1 MMGSKGEG
9 WQSWV
14 LACSGLDA
22 LLYDTHE
29 HGAVSGDTA
38 CAYADDLD
46 AAPCL
51 LNAHDRCWRVASID
65 DRASFHV
72 YSDAAMTHIE

>member
-1 MMGSKGEG
+1 MGSKGEG

-29 HGAVSGDTA
+29 HGVYGHTA
-38 CAYADDLD
+38 RAYADDLD
-46 AAPCL
+46 AVPCL
-51 LNAHDRCWRVASID
+51 LNAHRLLLEDSQYR
-65 DRASFHV
+65 
-72 YSDAAMTHIE
+72 